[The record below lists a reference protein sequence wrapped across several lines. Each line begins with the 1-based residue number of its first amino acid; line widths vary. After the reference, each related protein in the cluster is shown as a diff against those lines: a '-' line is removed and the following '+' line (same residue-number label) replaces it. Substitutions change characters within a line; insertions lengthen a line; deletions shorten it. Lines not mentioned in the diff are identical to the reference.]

1 MYLNVVELAESMGV
15 EEKVV
20 EGWVRYEGLPHVHDR
35 GRLLFDR
42 AQVVTWAVS
51 RGLAAKVGFLA
62 PSQVEGATPLE
73 RMMRAGGVW
82 RDVAP
87 QKVLEVLAEI
97 AGRLPGAT
105 PAIRQML
112 RQRVRMPNGISWAP
126 VGGGLALP
134 HLRSPVTL
142 GRDSGILGAVLL
154 KATMTVNEPAP
165 DDQGITRLL
174 FFIAPSARGHL
185 ELLAK
190 LSAAL
195 TRGNLRGPLVTGASD
210 AELFA
215 AIAAS
220 ESGARKGAVA

>member
-97 AGRLPGAT
+97 AGRLPGAS
-105 PAIRQML
+105 RL
-112 RQRVRMPNGISWAP
+112 RC
-126 VGGGLALP
+126 
-134 HLRSPVTL
+134 
-142 GRDSGILGAVLL
+142 
-154 KATMTVNEPAP
+154 
-165 DDQGITRLL
+165 
-174 FFIAPSARGHL
+174 F
-185 ELLAK
+185 
-190 LSAAL
+190 LSAPARL
-195 TRGNLRGPLVTGASD
+195 TGSSC
-210 AELFA
+210 
-215 AIAAS
+215 S
-220 ESGARKGAVA
+220 EQLESADRSISQEGMVCG